1 MSFGGRI
8 CLVKLVLSSLSL
20 YFLYFS
26 LSLRHPRNFSIVFK
40 GIFFRGAIGEEI
52 KRVRWYVVY
61 SPIEIGSLGIKDLE
75 TFNKLL
81 VGQMAIEVVERKKCL
96 WRDVLKEKYKISSW
110 DSLVRCN
117 FVKRGSQW

>member
-1 MSFGGRI
+1 MVEEFAW
-8 CLVKLVLSSLSL
+8 LNWYFPL
-20 YFLYFS
+20 YPYTFS
-26 LSLRHPRNFSIVFK
+26 LSLRHPRKSLVFSIVFK

-110 DSLVRCN
+110 DSLVRGN